1 MSAPISCTKNVY
13 FCFSPDCLRAK
24 ITETFGEICFISDT
38 QYLTSFTVFSIGVLQ
53 MIIMFWKRN
62 KKSSYDYFC
71 SILELEQKIHI
82 IKELDILIWLRDHS
96 YITSSHFWDFWTFP
110 PQRQHVF
117 STKNKQKLAFSDP
130 PPPLQVLT

>member
-24 ITETFGEICFISDT
+24 ITQTFGEICFISDT

-53 MIIMFWKRN
+53 MIIMSWKRN

-82 IKELDILIWLRDHS
+82 IKELDILIWLTIQNPNLTVTIQLCPIFTK
-96 YITSSHFWDFWTFP
+96 YKTF
-110 PQRQHVF
+110 
-117 STKNKQKLAFSDP
+117 LWACC
-130 PPPLQVLT
+130 PLSL